1 MYSGWIYKFKINRL
15 IAENEQREGLQ
26 RKRNDRI
33 EASDRGSLTRFNSTY
48 VEFID
53 RCFSLRGS
61 MGILI
66 GVAAFLAMIG
76 FSGFFFFNIFTDFSQ
91 GHWFALLFLSV
102 FGLTCSL
109 VPALL
114 ALRKEFF
121 TYTHYPIRYNRK
133 TRKVYVFRHNG
144 PGGVLVVPWEEGYF
158 HRGHGMSDKSLL
170 DVRCHVMDGY
180 TVKDTFATG
189 HSYGDVAPV
198 DELWEFIYRYMEEG
212 PKTVKPPF
220 VSMTASPTWRN
231 CWRMSFIRIGAASP
245 IAQAILLPIEGPL
258 VVLRWLVF
266 KTCKTPVWPPEVVA
280 DCQIAEND
288 PYHLPEPVNVGDGYA
303 TNKDA
308 LDAQVRKGQR
318 ERRTK

>member
-1 MYSGWIYKFKINRL
+1 MYSGWIYKFKVNRP
-15 IAENEQREGLQ
+15 ITEDEQHEAFLREP
-26 RKRNDRI
+26 RCDV
-33 EASDRGSLTRFNSTY
+33 EASDRGSLTKFNSTY

-66 GVAAFLAMIG
+66 GLAAWVALFG
-76 FSGFFFFNIFTDFSQ
+76 FSVFFFVNIFTDFSQ

-102 FGLTCSL
+102 FTFAGSL

-144 PGGVLVVPWEEGYF
+144 PGGVLVVLWDEGYF
-158 HRGHGMSDKSLL
+158 HRGHGLSDKSLL
-170 DVRCHVMDGY
+170 DVRCHVMEGD

-189 HSYGDVAPV
+189 HSYGIEAPV
-198 DELWEFIYRYMEEG
+198 NELWEFIRRYMDEG
-212 PKTVKPPF
+212 PKGVKPPF

-231 CWRMSFIRIGAASP
+231 CWRMSFIRIGAASTV
-245 IAQAILLPIEGPL
+245 AQLILLPIEGPL

-266 KTCKTPVWPPEVVA
+266 KTCKKPVWPSEVEA
-280 DCQIAEND
+280 ECRIAEND
-288 PYHLPEPVNVGDGYA
+288 PYHLPEPVNIGEGYE
-303 TNKDA
+303 TNKQA

-318 ERRTK
+318 ERRMK